1 MLLQARLLVGT
12 SSILVLLIVLLRT
25 VVNFGSSETFEINGD

>member
-1 MLLQARLLVGT
+1 MLLQARLLVGRLNF
-12 SSILVLLIVLLRT
+12 LVVFIVLLRT